1 MLAIGRALMGRPRC
15 LLLDE
20 PSMGLAPIIVEG
32 IFEQISRLNREKKI
46 PFLLVEQN
54 AVAALEV
61 ASYGYVIETGE
72 IVLEGD
78 AKFLER
84 NDLIKKAYLGIEV
97 N

>member
-61 ASYGYVIETGE
+61 ANYGYVIETGE